1 MTIVADSQNPED
13 DPDEARIEEEGER
26 FFKDLRFS
34 VLTLWYEL
42 GVKLG
47 KILLNSTK
55 ILALGSLKELTLRLG
70 SEPKSRVLRALIR
83 S

>member
-34 VLTLWYEL
+34 VLTL
-42 GVKLG
+42 
-47 KILLNSTK
+47 
-55 ILALGSLKELTLRLG
+55 
-70 SEPKSRVLRALIR
+70 
-83 S
+83 